1 MPQRE
6 PTLDR
11 ETYDHI
17 TLRLLREW
25 LYTSYSPEER
35 ARVLERVAWNVVRHP
50 QSYLARTWR
59 KIYRT
64 EPATERRKPWMED

>member
-6 PTLDR
+6 PALDR

-25 LYTSYSPEER
+25 LFASYPAAQR
-35 ARVLERVAWNVVRHP
+35 AEILASVAENVRRYP
-50 QSYLARTWR
+50 QSYLARMWR
-59 KIYRT
+59 KIYR
-64 EPATERRKPWMED
+64 EAT